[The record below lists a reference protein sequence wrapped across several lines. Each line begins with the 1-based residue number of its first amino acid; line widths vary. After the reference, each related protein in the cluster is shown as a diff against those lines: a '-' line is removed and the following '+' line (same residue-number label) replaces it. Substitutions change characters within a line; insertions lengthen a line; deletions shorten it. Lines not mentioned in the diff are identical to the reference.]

1 MEKGMFSRTESDE
14 TRKRS
19 DPKKQILLLG
29 KNTNKIGSFE
39 AKVIRKERRNY

>member
-19 DPKKQILLLG
+19 DPQKTNTAFGKKYQ
-29 KNTNKIGSFE
+29 
-39 AKVIRKERRNY
+39 